1 QQQQQQLHQHS
12 STSQPPRRSSYPT
25 NPPSASGHG
34 PAASSSTSSGEPRPS
49 RRNSRSLQRDEL
61 AAKMGK
67 HDMKRG
73 ISQRSSDAG
82 GCSRGAGR
90 WTAASQLPYRAPT
103 SNRTWSRRLPGA
115 TCCRAGLLL
124 LLLTTGVIGATPQA
138 EHSGARQS
146 GGDECLECFLLAET
160 SEQPFELTLEASSDR
175 GFAIR
180 GPTELSVWVE
190 LRHPPNGTCTWL
202 HTGALAADLY
212 ALYDDQLD
220 GRCMR
225 TGTAHHEADAIEQT
239 FYCFHADVL
248 LELCKLR
255 KETELRRL
263 ERLSTQRTKRDF
275 HPTGCSLNNL
285 LSTNRKVYEFGLE
298 HEGLKP
304 TSQIV
309 LSTIFLVTDVL
320 SEFYNRRIAANAN
333 GLFAGPEPAPP
344 KGSPPIEVILLQTIK
359 HQILHKLG
367 LRERPR
373 LTKHLNNEHVF
384 EAFDRIYGNK
394 ISIGSSY
401 AEEHYF
407 RRYLTANLS
416 SDLSGDFVDAFFRGP
431 DAAAPDRANPQQ
443 SQPAASQ
450 NAKQRTKSKPPA
462 AGSEHH
468 GGGGGDKHNLFAG
481 TKILSY
487 AEKESPKHY
496 ASTNLVGKFTQ
507 SVRRI
512 VQDVKDEGSPSGM
525 SREELL
531 ETNER
536 LRAVRIRLEES
547 YDTAKKALVN
557 LMNKYGD
564 SKSQRNIFNRYPML
578 KLMIKDVI
586 RLETQYWTLVEIPKQ
601 EKLET
606 VPAFV
611 LRACSIMEKS
621 QKSGEGVKTSA
632 KLAEEAADRR
642 ERMERLETMTTA
654 QIEQENTQ
662 MINDLYRLLKKYTGL
677 RNLIRELKSEY
688 GNSKI
693 YPIFPRYTMLKD
705 MIKDIM
711 HDPDYMEVCHEVDN

>member
-1 QQQQQQLHQHS
+1 
-12 STSQPPRRSSYPT
+12 
-25 NPPSASGHG
+25 
-34 PAASSSTSSGEPRPS
+34 
-49 RRNSRSLQRDEL
+49 
-61 AAKMGK
+61 MGK

-82 GCSRGAGR
+82 GEPSRR
-90 WTAASQLPYRAPT
+90 WTRSGATGRRQPHPYRAG
-103 SNRTWSRRLPGA
+103 RVGQTWQRLLSVT
-115 TCCRAGLLL
+115 TCGLLL
-124 LLLTTGVIGATPQA
+124 LLLGATVCR
-138 EHSGARQS
+138 GANGATAAS
-146 GGDECLECFLLAET
+146 DACLECFLAVEEH
-160 SEQPFELTLEASSDR
+160 EQPYELTVEASSDR
-175 GFAIR
+175 GLSVH
-180 GPTELSVWVE
+180 GPTELGVLV
-190 LRHPPNGTCTWL
+190 RPMHPPNVTCAWD
-202 HTGALAADLY
+202 HAGELASDLY
-212 ALYDDQLD
+212 ALYDEQLD
-220 GRCMR
+220 RRCMR
-225 TGTAHHEADAIEQT
+225 TGTTHHEADAIEQT
-239 FYCFHADVL
+239 FYCFDPIVL

-304 TSQIV
+304 PSQII

-333 GLFAGPEPAPP
+333 GLFYDRAGSVPGGSDSAPP
-344 KGSPPIEVILLQTIK
+344 KSNPPLEVILLQTIK

-394 ISIGSSY
+394 INIGNTY
-401 AEEHYF
+401 AEEHYY

-431 DAAAPDRANPQQ
+431 DSGTDRHSEKQQQQQ
-443 SQPAASQ
+443 SQHQQQHQHQPGGGPLPAQS
-450 NAKQRTKSKPPA
+450 AKQRTKSKPA
-462 AGSEHH
+462 EHAGGSTT
-468 GGGGGDKHNLFAG
+468 GDKHNLFAG

-536 LRAVRIRLEES
+536 LRAVRLRLEES

-632 KLAEEAADRR
+632 KLAEEAAERR